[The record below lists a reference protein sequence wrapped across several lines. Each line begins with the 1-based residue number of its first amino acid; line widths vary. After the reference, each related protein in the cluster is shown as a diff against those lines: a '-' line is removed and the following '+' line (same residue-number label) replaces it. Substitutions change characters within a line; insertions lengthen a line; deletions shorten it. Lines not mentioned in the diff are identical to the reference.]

1 MNSEKEAVKAFGVK
15 CSFPFVIYKLNQK
28 FIHLKTSTSSETCTT
43 PDNIILSQRNRNPV
57 KIYIVKVRANSN
69 NVVAIGFFFSEFEA
83 LVEARN
89 IHLLI
94 HGLLSCKMPTTIAH
108 CSNTVPD
115 ERPGNDSRPDY
126 KVDIYIPDYGY
137 NYTNVYGEMKPTVN
151 MLYKFTELA
160 CIQIPT
166 KKSDLLNFI
175 GHLNKLAFILSVHKN
190 DCVPLES
197 NLGGHPQ
204 DLYGVQS
211 VENNAAA
218 PGPSEYLNEP
228 VFNPTQVDE
237 YD

>member
-1 MNSEKEAVKAFGVK
+1 
-15 CSFPFVIYKLNQK
+15 
-28 FIHLKTSTSSETCTT
+28 
-43 PDNIILSQRNRNPV
+43 
-57 KIYIVKVRANSN
+57 
-69 NVVAIGFFFSEFEA
+69 
-83 LVEARN
+83 
-89 IHLLI
+89 
-94 HGLLSCKMPTTIAH
+94 MPTTIAH

-115 ERPGNDSRPDY
+115 ERPGSDSRPDY

-137 NYTNVYGEMKPTVN
+137 NYTNVYDTHKEIGPFEQV
-151 MLYKFTELA
+151 
-160 CIQIPT
+160 
-166 KKSDLLNFI
+166 